1 MSYTN
6 GLDNPELFF
15 QTLTWSGN
23 DTGTSRAFTL
33 DGSENMQPDFV
44 WTKIRTGWSAD
55 HNLFDSVRGAGKNLH
70 SNSSEAEGTND
81 QYGYVSSF
89 DSDGFTVSNGSSG
102 ANPRYYNNE
111 NGGTYVAWNWKA
123 GTSFSNDASS
133 TGIGTID
140 SSGSFNNDSGFSIV
154 SYVGTGS
161 VATIKHGLNSEPY
174 VIMVKSTVGL
184 ADHWFIY
191 HKSNGNTGSQFLNLT
206 NGFTSGS
213 NDWNNTTP
221 TSSVFTVGTQN
232 GISKNTATFIAYCFA
247 EKKGYSK
254 FGSYVGNGVA
264 SGGGPFIYLG
274 FKPAFFLLKESSN
287 ADNWIIMDNKRL
299 GYNPR
304 NDHLFPNLN
313 NAEYA
318 SDRLELMSN
327 GVKVIDNDGSINT
340 SGATYV
346 FMAFAESPF
355 VNSNGVPN
363 NAR

>member
-23 DTGTSRAFTL
+23 DSGTSRAFTF
-33 DGSENMQPDFV
+33 DGDENMSPNLV

-123 GTSFSNDASS
+123 GTSFSNDASA

-140 SSGSFNNDSGFSIV
+140 SSGSVSDAAGFSIV
-154 SYVGTGS
+154 SYTGNS
-161 VATIKHGLNSEPY
+161 TSGASIKHGLSSA
-174 VIMVKSTVGL
+174 VKFVVGK
-184 ADHWFIY
+184 AINTAGEDWYTGHA
-191 HKSNGNTGSQFLNLT
+191 SNGFDKYIKLNDTHAAQTFSGVFNDTAPNTSIVTL
-206 NGFTSGS
+206 GS
-213 NDWNNTTP
+213 NGIIN
-221 TSSVFTVGTQN
+221 SSSYN
-232 GISKNTATFIAYCFA
+232 YIMYCFA

-254 FGSYVGNGVA
+254 FGSYTGNGNADGTFV
-264 SGGGPFIYLG
+264 YTG
-274 FKPAFFLLKESSN
+274 FKPAWVMVKRTDAA
-287 ADNWIIMDNKRL
+287 ADWFIRDNKQDPENVMNEYL
-299 GYNPR
+299 SPNTTATSGNLDSFDFISNGFKIR
-304 NDHLFPNLN
+304 NSN
-313 NAEYA
+313 NAW
-318 SDRLELMSN
+318 N
-327 GVKVIDNDGSINT
+327 GSGNT
-340 SGATYV
+340 YIYL
-346 FMAFAESPF
+346 AFAEAPF
-355 VNSNGVPN
+355 VNSKGVPN